1 MLKLFS
7 KKFMSSNYKIK
18 FDDNKLLKTTY
29 TEEEQEIDKME
40 FKEYVFKYFPNMRD
54 LKIFS
59 NSNNKN
65 EIVKIDN

>member
-1 MLKLFS
+1 
-7 KKFMSSNYKIK
+7 MSSNYKIK

-40 FKEYVFKYFPNMRD
+40 FKEYVLKYFPNMRD

-59 NSNNKN
+59 NNNNKN

>member
-1 MLKLFS
+1 LLKLFS

-29 TEEEQEIDKME
+29 TQEEQEIDKME
-40 FKEYVFKYFPNMRD
+40 FKEYVLKYFPNMRD

>member
-1 MLKLFS
+1 
-7 KKFMSSNYKIK
+7 MSSNYKIK

-40 FKEYVFKYFPNMRD
+40 FKEYVLKYFPNMRD

>member
-1 MLKLFS
+1 
-7 KKFMSSNYKIK
+7 MSSNYKIK

>member
-40 FKEYVFKYFPNMRD
+40 FKEYVLKYFPNMRD

>member
-1 MLKLFS
+1 LLKLFS

-40 FKEYVFKYFPNMRD
+40 FKEYVLKYFPNMRD

>member
-1 MLKLFS
+1 
-7 KKFMSSNYKIK
+7 MSSNYKIK

-29 TEEEQEIDKME
+29 TQEEQEIDKME
-40 FKEYVFKYFPNMRD
+40 FKEYVLKYFPNMRD

>member
-1 MLKLFS
+1 LLKLFK

-40 FKEYVFKYFPNMRD
+40 FKEYVLKYFPNMRD

-65 EIVKIDN
+65 EIVKINN